1 MMGRLVTLNNGNIEL
16 GVLPD
21 LGGMVALFRLT
32 GKPNVLKA
40 DHAIWDAPP
49 RIRRS
54 FGPETRWKAHNGH
67 IIWVGPQ
74 SEWWIHQD
82 KSLRRL
88 QKKAVWP
95 PDPYL
100 NFGYF
105 EPREK
110 SGTHI
115 IMTGPPSEFTGV
127 QMTKTIEIR
136 EDDTVLFHVC
146 ATNIR
151 DYPVAW
157 DLWFNTRVDGYDR
170 CYVPVSDADQI
181 RIDHKNS
188 RSQEAAGFLHE
199 KAFLNTDP
207 QPPSDGRKHRWA
219 KAFVPADYGFMTA
232 FASSQ
237 AFTIRF
243 PKHGP
248 EQIHPEHALVELYN
262 CTSRNR
268 ADALTEL
275 EYHAPYRT
283 LLPGESMEA
292 SEEWELQPFSRC
304 DDHASCISFMKEL
317 VSDEPLR
324 KQNISSVVYS

>member
-1 MMGRLVTLNNGNIEL
+1 MGRLVTLSNGEMEL

-21 LGGMVALFRLT
+21 LGGMVALFRLS

-40 DHAIWDAPP
+40 DSSIWNASP

-82 KSLRRL
+82 KSPRRL

-105 EPREK
+105 EPLEK
-110 SGTHI
+110 SDSHVV
-115 IMTGPPSEFTGV
+115 MQGPPSEFTGV
-127 QMTKTIEIR
+127 QMTKTIEIQDSGSVR
-136 EDDTVLFHVC
+136 FHVS

-151 DYPVAW
+151 NSPVSW
-157 DLWFNTRVDGYDR
+157 DLWFNTRVDGYAR
-170 CYVPVSDADQI
+170 CYVPMSDPNAVC
-181 RIDHKNS
+181 IDSRHT
-188 RSQEAAGFLHE
+188 RSQEPSSFESEEGFFFINPTLPSKE
-199 KAFLNTDP
+199 K
-207 QPPSDGRKHRWA
+207 KHRWA
-219 KAFVPADYGFMTA
+219 KAFIPADNGFMTA

-243 PKHGP
+243 PKH
-248 EQIHPEHALVELYN
+248 ERELIHPEHALVELYN
-262 CTSRNR
+262 CTSHKR
-268 ADALTEL
+268 ADALNEL
-275 EYHAPYRT
+275 EYHAPYVT
-283 LLPGESMEA
+283 LSPGESMET
-292 SEEWELQPFSRC
+292 SEEWVLEPFEACEDHKRC
-304 DDHASCISFMKEL
+304 LSYMKEL
-317 VSDEPLR
+317 SEAEIGVGAV
-324 KQNISSVVYS
+324 QAAG

>member
-1 MMGRLVTLNNGNIEL
+1 MGRLVTLNSGNIEL

-21 LGGMVALFRLT
+21 LGGVVALFRLSD
-32 GKPNVLKA
+32 KPNVLKA
-40 DHAIWDAPP
+40 DHAIWNAPP

-74 SEWWIHQD
+74 SEWWIHQE
-82 KSLRRL
+82 KSPRRQ

-105 EPREK
+105 EPTEK
-110 SGTHI
+110 SDTHI
-115 IMTGPPSEFTGV
+115 TMVGPPSEFTGL
-127 QMTKTIEIR
+127 QMTKTIVIR
-136 EDDTVLFHVC
+136 EDDTVSFHVR

-151 DYPVAW
+151 SRPVAW
-157 DLWFNTRVDGYDR
+157 DLWFNTRVDGYAR
-170 CYVPVSDADQI
+170 CYVPLSDTDLV
-181 RIDHKNS
+181 RVDHRNT
-188 RSQEAAGFLHE
+188 RSQEAGSFQHEAG
-199 KAFLNTDP
+199 FLNTDP
-207 QPPSDGRKHRWA
+207 LPPSNGKKHRWA
-219 KAFVPADYGFMTA
+219 KAFIPADYGLMTA

-243 PKHGP
+243 SRHEA
-248 EQIHPEHALVELYN
+248 EQIHPEHSLVELYN
-262 CTSRNR
+262 CTSHNR

-275 EYHAPYRT
+275 EYHTPYRT

-292 SEEWELQPFSRC
+292 SEEWILQPFSRC
-304 DDHASCISFMKEL
+304 DDHRSCISYMKEL
-317 VSDEPLR
+317 VSDELLK
-324 KQNISSVVYS
+324 KQEIGSAVYS